1 VPLVLTL
8 VPPFLLALS
17 RATQGRDEE
26 SDEGGE
32 E

>member
-1 VPLVLTL
+1 

-32 E
+32 A